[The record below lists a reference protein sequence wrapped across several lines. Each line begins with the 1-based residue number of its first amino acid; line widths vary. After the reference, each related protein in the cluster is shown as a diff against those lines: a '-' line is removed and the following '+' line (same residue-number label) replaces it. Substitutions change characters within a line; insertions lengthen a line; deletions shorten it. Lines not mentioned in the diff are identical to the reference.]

1 MLTDKRIKEAQ
12 DSLKA
17 YLEDGLVV
25 KKKEV
30 EQRIFNILENNAN
43 ESLKIAEKLF
53 DNQDSWLW
61 AIVISYYSM
70 YYIANAVLYKMGY
83 KVGEKIAHKVTA
95 DCLISLVRGK
105 LKASLL
111 EQYEEMQQEALAG
124 IKADEIIQSFDYER
138 KKRSIFQYET
148 TEKAKQEKAKVSLE
162 RAKEFVNEMK
172 KLVAKR

>member
-12 DSLKA
+12 DNFRA
-17 YLEDGLVV
+17 YLQDGLVV
-25 KKKEV
+25 KKKEF

-61 AIVISYYSM
+61 AIVTSYYSM

-95 DCLISLVRGK
+95 DCLIALVRNK
-105 LKASLL
+105 LKSSLL
-111 EQYEEMQQEALAG
+111 EQYEEMQKEALAG

-148 TEKAKQEKAKVSLE
+148 TEEVKQEKAKVSLE

>member
-12 DSLKA
+12 DNFNS
-17 YLEDGLVV
+17 YLQDGLVA
-25 KKKEV
+25 KKKEF
-30 EQRIFNILENNAN
+30 EQIIFNILENNAN

-61 AIVISYYSM
+61 TIVTSYYSM

-95 DCLISLVRGK
+95 DCLIALVRNK
-105 LKASLL
+105 LKTSLL
-111 EQYEEMQQEALAG
+111 EQYEEMQKEALAG

-148 TEKAKQEKAKVSLE
+148 TEEAKQEKAKVSLE

-172 KLVAKR
+172 KLTAKR

>member
-12 DSLKA
+12 TNFNL
-17 YLEDGLVV
+17 YLQDGLVV
-25 KKKEV
+25 KKKEF

-61 AIVISYYSM
+61 AIVTSYYSM

-95 DCLISLVRGK
+95 DCLIALVRNK

-111 EQYEEMQQEALAG
+111 EQYEEMQKEALAG

-148 TEKAKQEKAKVSLE
+148 TEEVKQEKAKVSLE
-162 RAKEFVNEMK
+162 RAKEFMNEMK
-172 KLVAKR
+172 KLTAKR

>member
-12 DSLKA
+12 SNYNS
-17 YLEDGLVV
+17 YLQDGLVV
-25 KKKEV
+25 KKKQF

-43 ESLKIAEKLF
+43 ESLKIAETLF
-53 DNQDSWLW
+53 ANQDSWLW
-61 AIVISYYSM
+61 AIVTSYYSM

-83 KVGEKIAHKVTA
+83 RVGEKIAHKVTA
-95 DCLISLVRGK
+95 DCLITLVRNK

-138 KKRSIFQYET
+138 KKRSILF
-148 TEKAKQEKAKVSLE
+148 
-162 RAKEFVNEMK
+162 FI
-172 KLVAKR
+172 

>member
-12 DSLKA
+12 SNFNL
-17 YLEDGLVV
+17 YLQDGLVS
-25 KKKEV
+25 KKKEF

-43 ESLKIAEKLF
+43 ESLKIAEMLF
-53 DNQDSWLW
+53 ANQDSRLW
-61 AIVISYYSM
+61 TIVTSYYSM

-83 KVGEKIAHKVTA
+83 KVGEKIPHKVTA
-95 DCLISLVRGK
+95 DCLIALVRGK

-111 EQYEEMQQEALAG
+111 EQYEEMQQDALAG

-148 TEKAKQEKAKVSLE
+148 SEEAKQEKAKASLE
-162 RAKEFVNEMK
+162 RAKEFMNEMK
-172 KLVAKR
+172 KLIAKR

>member
-12 DSLKA
+12 DNFRA
-17 YLEDGLVV
+17 YLQDGLVV
-25 KKKEV
+25 KKKEF

-61 AIVISYYSM
+61 TIVISYYSM

-148 TEKAKQEKAKVSLE
+148 TEEVKQEKAKVSLE